1 MLPAMVEV
9 KRQFDWQ
16 WVLLWCIIVLALLYA
31 RPPMPIDETRYL
43 SVAWKMWHS
52 HNFLVPHINGEPYS
66 QKPPLLF
73 WFIHLFWS
81 VFGVS
86 EWAGRLVGPLFA
98 LGSMA
103 LTIRLARLLWPGQVQ
118 IKQAAAYILLGF
130 WLWTVLASLTMFDT
144 LLTFFSLLSLISLLQ
159 AAKGVSI
166 WPWIGLGLSMGL
178 GILAKGPVIFLFV
191 VPPIILA
198 PWWHR
203 QHCISWRRWFT
214 SALLALAG
222 GLTLASCWALPAAL
236 AGGNGYS
243 QAILFSQTA
252 GRMVSS
258 FAHKR
263 PFYWYL
269 LWTPLL
275 FFPWFFYPP
284 SWRDWQKA
292 TADQSIRFCLCAL
305 IPPLLLLSF
314 VSGKQ
319 IHYILPILPISAL
332 LLARI
337 IVISAYTTKYEKIP
351 IVAVFFALSAFLLI
365 ISYLPLHGGDKEIL
379 RHIPKW
385 LALIP
390 LGCGAGLLVF
400 KQPRS
405 ALTSIKVLSLSLII
419 VTVVL
424 HLVVTSPL
432 HRLFDQSAV
441 GKALNNL
448 QAKGETVAVFP
459 PQLSDQFQFAGRLS
473 EPLVALDSMYEI
485 SLWSQ
490 QHPRAFC
497 LIFTKDRLVAL
508 TLGKGFIRPYRGGWL
523 VLRPASGFPLGWAKP
538 LQRAKKSPLR

>member
-1 MLPAMVEV
+1 MVEV

-43 SVAWKMWHS
+43 SVAWEMWHS

-73 WFIHLFWS
+73 WFIHLLWS

-103 LTIRLARLLWPGQVQ
+103 LTIKLARLLWPGQVQ

-191 VPPIILA
+191 VPSIILA

-203 QHCISWRRWFT
+203 QHRISWRRWFT
-214 SALLALAG
+214 SAMLSLAG
-222 GLTLASCWALPAAL
+222 GLILASCWALPAAL
-236 AGGNGYS
+236 AGGNDYS

-284 SWRDWQKA
+284 SWRGWQKA

-351 IVAVFFALSAFLLI
+351 IVAVFFALSVFLLI

-419 VTVVL
+419 LTVVL

-432 HRLFDQSAV
+432 HSLFDQSAV

-497 LIFTKDRLVAL
+497 LIFTKDRLVVL
-508 TLGKGFIRPYRGGWL
+508 TLGKGFIRPYRCGWL

-538 LQRAKKSPLR
+538 MQRAKKSP

>member
-1 MLPAMVEV
+1 MVEV

-43 SVAWKMWHS
+43 SVAWEMWHS

-103 LTIRLARLLWPGQVQ
+103 LTIKLARLLWPGQVQ

-191 VPPIILA
+191 VPSIILA

-203 QHCISWRRWFT
+203 QHRISWRRWFT
-214 SALLALAG
+214 SAMLSLAG
-222 GLTLASCWALPAAL
+222 GLILASCWALPAAL
-236 AGGNGYS
+236 AGGNDYS

-284 SWRDWQKA
+284 SWRGWQKA

-351 IVAVFFALSAFLLI
+351 IVAVFFALSVFLLI

-419 VTVVL
+419 LTVVL

-432 HRLFDQSAV
+432 HSLFDQSAV

-497 LIFTKDRLVAL
+497 LIFTKDRLVVL
-508 TLGKGFIRPYRGGWL
+508 TLGKGFIRPYRCGWL

-538 LQRAKKSPLR
+538 MQRAKKSP

>member
-1 MLPAMVEV
+1 MVEV

-43 SVAWKMWHS
+43 SVAWEMWHS

-73 WFIHLFWS
+73 WFIHLLWS

-103 LTIRLARLLWPGQVQ
+103 LTIKLARLLWPGQVQ

-191 VPPIILA
+191 VPSIILA

-203 QHCISWRRWFT
+203 QHRISWRRWFT
-214 SALLALAG
+214 SAMLSLAG
-222 GLTLASCWALPAAL
+222 GLILASCWALPAAL
-236 AGGNGYS
+236 AGGNDYS

-284 SWRDWQKA
+284 SWRGWQKA

-351 IVAVFFALSAFLLI
+351 IVAVFFALSVFLLI

-385 LALIP
+385 RALIP

-419 VTVVL
+419 LTVVL

-432 HRLFDQSAV
+432 HSLFDQSAV

-497 LIFTKDRLVAL
+497 LIFTKDRLVVL
-508 TLGKGFIRPYRGGWL
+508 TLGKGFIRPYRCGWL

-538 LQRAKKSPLR
+538 MQRAKKSP

>member
-1 MLPAMVEV
+1 MVEV

-43 SVAWKMWHS
+43 SVAWEMWHS

-73 WFIHLFWS
+73 WFIHLLWS

-103 LTIRLARLLWPGQVQ
+103 LTIKLARLLWPGQVQ

-144 LLTFFSLLSLISLLQ
+144 LLTFFFLFCLISLLQ

-191 VPPIILA
+191 VPSIILA

-203 QHCISWRRWFT
+203 QHRISWRRWFT
-214 SALLALAG
+214 SAMLSLAG
-222 GLTLASCWALPAAL
+222 GLILASCWALPAAL
-236 AGGNGYS
+236 AGGNDYS

-284 SWRDWQKA
+284 SWRGWQKA

-351 IVAVFFALSAFLLI
+351 IVAVFFALSVFLLI

-419 VTVVL
+419 LTVVL

-432 HRLFDQSAV
+432 HSLFDQSAV

-497 LIFTKDRLVAL
+497 LIFTKDRLVVL
-508 TLGKGFIRPYRGGWL
+508 TLGKGFIRPYRCGWL

-538 LQRAKKSPLR
+538 MQRAKKSP

>member
-1 MLPAMVEV
+1 MVEV

-43 SVAWKMWHS
+43 SVAWEMWHS

-73 WFIHLFWS
+73 WFIHLLWS

-103 LTIRLARLLWPGQVQ
+103 LTIKLARLLWPGQVQ

-191 VPPIILA
+191 VPSIILA

-203 QHCISWRRWFT
+203 QHRISWRRWFT
-214 SALLALAG
+214 SAMLSLAG
-222 GLTLASCWALPAAL
+222 GLILASCWALPAAL
-236 AGGNGYS
+236 AGGNDYS

-284 SWRDWQKA
+284 SWRGWQKA

-351 IVAVFFALSAFLLI
+351 IVAVFFALSVFLLI

-379 RHIPKW
+379 RHIPQW

-419 VTVVL
+419 LTVVL

-432 HRLFDQSAV
+432 HSLFDQSAV

-497 LIFTKDRLVAL
+497 LIFTKDRLVVL
-508 TLGKGFIRPYRGGWL
+508 TLGKGFIRPYRCGWL

-538 LQRAKKSPLR
+538 MQRAKKSP